1 MALTAAA
8 FVTSVR
14 RRGMFPANHARGLL
28 DSDILALANEE
39 LRTHLQGLLARVDG
53 ERAVAV
59 VDYLVAAGQSH
70 YRLPTIATGDSV
82 RDVQYQEGQD
92 FYPLEYI
99 SPERSSWDVTGYYF
113 EGDDVVLTPKPVSGG
128 ILRIKVV
135 RTMPLLSE
143 GVATTLVTGA
153 SGSTLTTSGA
163 APSYPGFF
171 DLVTDQGDYMAY
183 GLWLTAGG
191 QHSYALST
199 TPRDLDPAV
208 VSYLSL
214 PAQARRPT
222 HLVPSDVATHVPLTK
237 SLENILI
244 LRTVHAIMGGLGDP
258 RADSVMGRANL
269 LEEKM
274 LATIQPRSR
283 GRAQVVTNRNGPG
296 FSSGTRT
303 YWRR

>member
-113 EGDDVVLTPKPVSGG
+113 E
-128 ILRIKVV
+128 
-135 RTMPLLSE
+135 
-143 GVATTLVTGA
+143 
-153 SGSTLTTSGA
+153 TS
-163 APSYPGFF
+163 F
-171 DLVTDQGDYMAY
+171 
-183 GLWLTAGG
+183 
-191 QHSYALST
+191 
-199 TPRDLDPAV
+199 
-208 VSYLSL
+208 
-214 PAQARRPT
+214 
-222 HLVPSDVATHVPLTK
+222 
-237 SLENILI
+237 
-244 LRTVHAIMGGLGDP
+244 
-258 RADSVMGRANL
+258 
-269 LEEKM
+269 
-274 LATIQPRSR
+274 
-283 GRAQVVTNRNGPG
+283 
-296 FSSGTRT
+296 
-303 YWRR
+303 